1 MLLIEGLRSLQ
12 RPTYLQTPI
21 GGHHH
26 QLRSLDLVGQLTTIC
41 LSYLTLGVF
50 IRMNKMGLI
59 PPDME
64 AQLNFIPMATVI
76 SAYAGQSLG
85 FGVILGLLAAEKMPV
100 NIRCSGYRLL
110 ETIYNHTSNS
120 IHGQLS
126 LILILSKV
134 NYF

>member
-1 MLLIEGLRSLQ
+1 
-12 RPTYLQTPI
+12 
-21 GGHHH
+21 
-26 QLRSLDLVGQLTTIC
+26 
-41 LSYLTLGVF
+41 
-50 IRMNKMGLI
+50 MNKMGLI

-110 ETIYNHTSNS
+110 DTIYNHPSNS
-120 IHGQLS
+120 IQGR
-126 LILILSKV
+126 LILFLILSKV
-134 NYF
+134 NSGGDHGNV

>member
-1 MLLIEGLRSLQ
+1 
-12 RPTYLQTPI
+12 
-21 GGHHH
+21 
-26 QLRSLDLVGQLTTIC
+26 
-41 LSYLTLGVF
+41 
-50 IRMNKMGLI
+50 MNKMGLI
-59 PPDME
+59 PPGME
-64 AQLNFIPMATVI
+64 AQLNLIPMATVI

-134 NYF
+134 N